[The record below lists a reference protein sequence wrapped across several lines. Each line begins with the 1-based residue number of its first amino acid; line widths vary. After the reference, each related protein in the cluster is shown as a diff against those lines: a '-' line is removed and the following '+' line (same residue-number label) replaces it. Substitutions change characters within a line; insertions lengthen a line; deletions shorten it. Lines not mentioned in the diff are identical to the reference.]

1 MVSTIEAISLASR
14 LMGLT
19 LEEPGAMVGAGGVVF
34 SLTVLASE
42 AWAVMRGSHCTMLAK
57 QLKCS

>member
-1 MVSTIEAISLASR
+1 MVLIIKARLSASR
-14 LMGLT
+14 SINLT

-42 AWAVMRGSHCTMLAK
+42 AWAVMRGESLHYA
-57 QLKCS
+57 S